1 MENNSNAPLPED
13 LAELEALSQTY
24 FNLFNST
31 LDKKYLEKFS
41 EIQVRMAQIK
51 IGASVPST
59 PKPDD
64 TPKPDNTPKSV
75 DPSMIAVLKNVIS
88 IFGDAL
94 DDYKKVVGRIL
105 RLSQYQKEQD
115 RLESRLI
122 QLKSVVAEGAVTDS
136 SFQYPDTAEVVAT
149 LETLGT
155 LYVKLYR
162 IAKNTGSLTKL
173 KEYETK
179 INTYKKRIDQIKQTG
194 IEGLSASSDSMTSD
208 STSFSSTNGET
219 NSSGSSGKVTRPELT
234 PEEIQKLREEHAKNH
249 GRFSGTRPTT
259 QQVVREDVTQQ
270 TGFETIVVPFE
281 FIGNKNA
288 EVKKVTQGHGDG
300 DTGKA
305 AIAIIQA
312 TLQREIIKIPDTT
325 SSHERRGGSRQRNLN
340 VIQGRGPSKSREEY
354 LAKRIRYYVD
364 LTYRVVE
371 PSYSGKAGKEDN
383 LELTGRVWIDVTDRF
398 PVHNTENRTESWDI
412 TPLNPEDFNQ
422 RALYTDYRSEIDWQL
437 WGNPNYIKNNLW
449 YPFEYSKC
457 NRETKVGSQTLQRN
471 NPVDWLW
478 IEKFKIFGPQNELG
492 HEGQI
497 GVKGT
502 ITLKLKAVKTIT
514 TKYVEDMNFSVIG
527 FNARQGSGMVLNMAS
542 EPEAVHQV
550 LGNGYLMDQE
560 YARTTSLSTSPVLN
574 IERLNADRH
583 LVKKV
588 ANGRNQH
595 KWSAEGSDE
604 YTRQVSEDLKV
615 EVKGS
620 LFGAS
625 FSNATKTSNTS
636 EQKEKKSFKL
646 ESAYW
651 VFQDYVYTIDET
663 DPAYLNAYLESNF
676 KDDINNTL
684 IAYQGKPQWDNKV
697 DAFIR
702 KYGTHVITGMVTGG
716 RVDMNMSYAQRTT
729 NSSESKTFSNVS
741 SICYNPITAKLN
753 NKNENGS
760 QGGSPAGT
768 QNLDDDILIA
778 LSRGASSAEE
788 AKKLIDKIRQAGG
801 QKKPSGSPQGGGNKE
816 DGISISVMYELK
828 ETIERI
834 TNEKLEDFN
843 LVMRGGNLMVNPFTD
858 DNTSFDK
865 WRNTFNSQNTVWCD
879 YVPGFIVPIFKFAP
893 DYNSYEV
900 LYKAWSDY
908 CIRHHI
914 SCVPLGR
921 GYTIEPI
928 TISGSKDNVS
938 HYPNSKDSYAI
949 STNDRWPTGWRLTM
963 DLINIAET
971 KTMAL
976 AVRFQVTLGKES
988 DNNEPPARLK
998 ESFDFKATN
1007 VTNLILVDVNEF
1019 TSSALQNTVVDT
1031 SLVDPHFEAKGVIY
1045 GDWGYDPSRPE
1056 GWIDITKEI
1065 REAINST
1072 LSDGRRCLIDLSDS
1086 NSKVEI
1092 HVEGATKD
1100 DREAMIVR
1108 FNLYLPYLKFNG

>member
-31 LDKKYLEKFS
+31 HDKKYFEKFS
-41 EIQVRMAQIK
+41 EIQFRMAQIK
-51 IGASVPST
+51 SGTTVPNT

-64 TPKPDNTPKSV
+64 TPKPDNTPKPV

-88 IFGDAL
+88 IFGDVL
-94 DDYKKVVGRIL
+94 DDYKKVVGRFL
-105 RLSQYQKEQD
+105 GFKPYQKEQD
-115 RLESRLI
+115 RLESRII

-149 LETLGT
+149 LETL
-155 LYVKLYR
+155 VKLYDKLYR
-162 IAKNTGSLTKL
+162 SGKSKSSIKSGGLTQL

-179 INTYKKRIDQIKQTG
+179 INTYTKRINQIKQTG

-281 FIGNKNA
+281 LIGNVNTT
-288 EVKKVTQGHGDG
+288 VRKVTEGHGDG
-300 DTGKA
+300 EIGTSV
-305 AIAIIQA
+305 IANVHA
-312 TLQREIIKIPDTT
+312 VLQREVINPNRSPRPGVDRNGRTRTVNNINK
-325 SSHERRGGSRQRNLN
+325 ERWEQM
-340 VIQGRGPSKSREEY
+340 
-354 LAKRIRYYVD
+354 AKRIRYF
-364 LTYRVVE
+364 VE
-371 PSYSGKAGKEDN
+371 IYYTVMESGYEGKAGKVDK
-383 LELTGRVWIDVTDRF
+383 LEMSNRIWIDLTDRF
-398 PVHNTENRTESWDI
+398 PVHNTENRTESWEI
-412 TPLNPEDFNQ
+412 TPLNPDDFKQ
-422 RALYTDYRSEIDWQL
+422 IASYTDYRNELEMALIR
-437 WGNPNYIKNNLW
+437 NPNYITNNLW
-449 YPFEYSKC
+449 YKFDYSKC
-457 NRETKVGSQTLQRN
+457 NRGTKVGSLTLKPN
-471 NPVDWLW
+471 NSVDWLW
-478 IEKFKIFGPQNELG
+478 IDKIKLFGPQNELG

-858 DNTSFDK
+858 NNTSFDK

-998 ESFDFKATN
+998 ESFDFDATN